1 MKLFDLVIRFIL
13 TTCFIILFNLLCE
26 PYGVHIGFNII
37 NLAIGTLIGFPGFAL
52 LFILAL
58 LFR

>member
-1 MKLFDLVIRFIL
+1 MKLFDLIVRFIL
-13 TTCFIILFNLLCE
+13 TASFIILFNLMCQ
-26 PYGVHIGFNII
+26 PYGLHIGFNII
-37 NLAIGTLIGFPGFAL
+37 NLAIGILIGFTGFAL

>member
-1 MKLFDLVIRFIL
+1 MRLFDLIIRFIL
-13 TTCFIILFNLLCE
+13 TASFIILFNLLCQ
-26 PYGVHIGFNII
+26 PYGLHIGFNMA